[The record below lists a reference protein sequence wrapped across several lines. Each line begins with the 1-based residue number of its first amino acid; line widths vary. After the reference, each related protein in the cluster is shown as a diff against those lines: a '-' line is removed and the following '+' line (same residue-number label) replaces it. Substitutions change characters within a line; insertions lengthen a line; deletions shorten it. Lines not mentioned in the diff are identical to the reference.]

1 MVDEKVQQTR
11 KGCNCSQQQPF
22 AETLVYNFI
31 ANLNMKVKMT
41 MFAPQENKQY
51 KNGIVPTLFLM
62 LTLLFISC
70 LESINSRN
78 IDDVDNS
85 CSPLTKKVKTDIRTG
100 LEAWGLHGNPKELIL
115 LSIFKE
121 DTFSY
126 DSVLFDT
133 HGEMTYWYNSDIA
146 KELIQV
152 STYNMKGNLTRQIDY
167 DVSRGDTTSIDTSLY
182 TYDEYGNIVSA
193 NTSNIDRTY
202 EYCQKNA
209 YITRVS
215 YKSDSIVYDSS
226 NFDLSGNILSR
237 FYYPHDSECPTWK
250 KYENNNVIESYV
262 ADSTCQY
269 SKAYEWKYDEFGN
282 QLKQY
287 KDGEIY
293 MEFSILEY
301 DSKGNWL
308 KRNLNGMI
316 QIERISYY

>member
-1 MVDEKVQQTR
+1 MIIV
-11 KGCNCSQQQPF
+11 
-22 AETLVYNFI
+22 
-31 ANLNMKVKMT
+31 
-41 MFAPQENKQY
+41 APQEKEKHKDNTM
-51 KNGIVPTLFLM
+51 I
-62 LTLLFISC
+62 TLLLLFTLVFTSC
-70 LESINSRN
+70 LESINGN
-78 IDDVDNS
+78 NNEDVDDS
-85 CSPLTKKVKTDIRTG
+85 CDLLTQKVKTDLRTG
-100 LEAWGLHGNPKELIL
+100 LDAWGLRGNPKELLL
-115 LSIFKE
+115 LSIFND
-121 DTFSY
+121 DTVSY

-133 HGEMTYWYNSDIA
+133 HGEITYWYNSDIQ
-146 KELIQV
+146 KELIQE
-152 STYNMKGNLTRQIDY
+152 STYDTEGNLTRQIDY

-193 NTSNIDRTY
+193 NTSNIKRTY
-202 EYCQKNA
+202 EYCQKKS

-215 YKSDSIVYDSS
+215 YKSDSTVYDSS

-237 FYYPHDSECPTWK
+237 YYYPHNSECPTWK

-269 SKAYEWKYDEFGN
+269 SKAYEWEYDEFGN

-308 KRNLNGMI
+308 RRNLNGMN
-316 QIERISYY
+316 QIARISYY